1 MNIFGEYQDYLQKLS
16 KEKLQN
22 IIDDYNNLANI
33 FNLEIVNSKK
43 LKKDDMILKIK
54 EIKDDYF
61 KCWIMTLDLSDFNI
75 LKHLVFKKVND
86 EFLKDNRDFI
96 NHLLE
101 KEI

>member
-43 LKKDDMILKIK
+43 LKKVVIL
-54 EIKDDYF
+54 
-61 KCWIMTLDLSDFNI
+61 S
-75 LKHLVFKKVND
+75 
-86 EFLKDNRDFI
+86 
-96 NHLLE
+96 
-101 KEI
+101 